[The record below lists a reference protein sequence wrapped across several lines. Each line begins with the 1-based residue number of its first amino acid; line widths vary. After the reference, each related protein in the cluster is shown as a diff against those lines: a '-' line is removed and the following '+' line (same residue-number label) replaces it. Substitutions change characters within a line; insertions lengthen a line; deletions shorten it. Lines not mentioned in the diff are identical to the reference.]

1 MVAPAGRWET
11 VADEL
16 VDELVEDALRRS
28 FLGGLPRELLL
39 PSCR

>member
-16 VDELVEDALRRS
+16 VDELVEDAPRRS
-28 FLGGLPRELLL
+28 FLGGLQNAGDRR
-39 PSCR
+39 SR